1 MQQETLGIMMPTI
14 TFGYI
19 FLEFPPFILKSS
31 KVKGDKEK
39 VEPYLKYNVNA
50 VLFGAV
56 VVNFILVMF
65 YY

>member
-1 MQQETLGIMMPTI
+1 MTTI
-14 TFGYI
+14 TFTYI

-31 KVKGDKEK
+31 KVKRDKEK
-39 VEPYLKYNVNA
+39 VEPYLKYNVNT